1 MKYVEKTQSL
11 SYIEHMFF
19 RAVKE
24 GGETAMSLESQ
35 DLEYLMKINE
45 YLDIQQY
52 LEDDVHKQ
60 MDAKNR

>member
-1 MKYVEKTQSL
+1 
-11 SYIEHMFF
+11 MFF

>member
-1 MKYVEKTQSL
+1 
-11 SYIEHMFF
+11 MFF

-60 MDAKNR
+60 MDVKNR